1 MTSVDSCLKKRD
13 RSIDLLRFIA
23 LTGIVIVHIYPSEFW
38 TQLRSFDVPLM
49 VFLSGISYR
58 LSGGNTL
65 AYKKYC
71 VKRFKRLVLPVWFF
85 LPVYF
90 LIYMA
95 ATHLLPPWKTVLSY
109 YTLMTGWYV
118 WIIRIFFVMALVAP
132 FLAKEL
138 DKSSKRFFLGVSVLF
153 LLLFEWYVNTRY
165 SRFPGRTI
173 VLTHFPY
180 ILVFALG
187 YKIVDFQRK
196 VIRGMMIVCMFVYLC
211 ISLFYINDGCGY
223 LQTQLFKYPPQ
234 VYYLSYAMGCCLFL
248 WLVRVKVFSF
258 LSGLSL
264 RLVDLIAFIGSHTIW
279 IYLWHIPLVSMV
291 KGIDSAIIRFS
302 VVYILATII
311 VGCQTWL
318 VEKLLPLV
326 KDTKRQKNL
335 RMIFIG

>member
-1 MTSVDSCLKKRD
+1 MASVDCCLKNRD

-23 LTGIVIVHIYPSEFW
+23 LTGIIIVHIHPSAFW
-38 TQLRSFDVPLM
+38 FQLRNFDVPLM
-49 VFLSGISYR
+49 VFLSGVSYK
-58 LSGGNTL
+58 LSGGSTL
-65 AYKKYC
+65 EYKTYC
-71 VKRFKRLVLPVWFF
+71 IKRFKRLVLPVWFF

-90 LIYMA
+90 LIYIGV
-95 ATHLLPPWKTVLSY
+95 THLIPSWKTIVSY
-109 YTLMTGWYV
+109 YTLITGWYV
-118 WIIRIFFVMALVAP
+118 WIIRVFFVIALVSP
-132 FLAKEL
+132 FLAKGL
-138 DKSSKRFFLGVSVLF
+138 DRTGKRLFLVLSILF

-165 SRFPGRTI
+165 SQFSGRMI
-173 VLTHFPY
+173 VLIHFPY

-187 YKIVDFQRK
+187 YKVMGFQRK
-196 VIRGMMIVCMFVYLC
+196 AIKRMMIVCVFVYIC
-211 ISLFYINDGCGY
+211 ISFYYINNGRGY

-234 VYYLSYAMGCCLFL
+234 IYYLSYAIGCCLYL

-258 LSGLSL
+258 LLRLSSK
-264 RLVDLIAFIGSHTIW
+264 LVDLIAFIGSHTIW